1 MSTHSYKDL
10 LAQREAL
17 EQQIAA
23 ARKTEVADAVQ
34 KIKGLIEAFGLTQDD
49 VFPAAK
55 QKTKNARLALW
66 LQNIVTQPQ
75 ARLGPVEES
84 LRIGSKIK
92 IVLSLRFE
100 SGLAATF
107 YFSRLPQ
114 RPVLLAHWRF
124 SQHCPGG
131 SSLLAQL

>member
-23 ARKTEVADAVQ
+23 ARKTDVADAVQ

-55 QKTKNARLALW
+55 QKQKRET
-66 LQNIVTQPQ
+66 
-75 ARLGPVEES
+75 
-84 LRIGSKIK
+84 GSVAPKYRDPATGQTWSGRGKPPNWIK
-92 IVLSLRFE
+92 DQDRSQFE
-100 SGLAATF
+100 I
-107 YFSRLPQ
+107 
-114 RPVLLAHWRF
+114 
-124 SQHCPGG
+124 
-131 SSLLAQL
+131 